1 MSTRTTTAVA
11 LGALAILTLTAC
23 AGGPAVNEPS
33 TPKASVT
40 REQAEERTGDVQRK
54 IIDAF
59 PSGAV
64 ADDSTSGWT
73 LLACT
78 DSEVQSSTGAKLTL
92 ARDVDVDD
100 TYAAITEVV
109 EGDGYTTQ
117 TGTTPKGAKRL
128 TVTGSDDDQY
138 LVTIYNDTKNVRISS
153 FSQCFPGAL
162 TDD

>member
-1 MSTRTTTAVA
+1 MSTRTTTAVT

-64 ADDSTSGWT
+64 ADDSTNGLPPEPHHGVVQGTAFVISGVEPVVVIDRVHE
-73 LLACT
+73 AAR
-78 DSEVQSSTGAKLTL
+78 SESAP
-92 ARDVDVDD
+92 RM
-100 TYAAITEVV
+100 
-109 EGDGYTTQ
+109 
-117 TGTTPKGAKRL
+117 
-128 TVTGSDDDQY
+128 TVTACPPRMTRS
-138 LVTIYNDTKNVRISS
+138 
-153 FSQCFPGAL
+153 PL
-162 TDD
+162 TRTRTMPPRGDVWYAVICG